1 MTYTMSTGNPA
12 LFAPA
17 DRGTVVITR
26 EERDAINAANAALCC
41 TTYDGDLFTDMFGA

>member
-1 MTYTMSTGNPA
+1 MTYTYAAGNPA

-17 DRGTVVITR
+17 DRATITVTR
-26 EERDAINAANAALCC
+26 EERDAINAANAALYC